1 MITNSLSWEVTE
13 SLQHWNK
20 MNWDKNVSIK

>member
-13 SLQHWNK
+13 SLQDWNK
-20 MNWDKNVSIK
+20 MNWDENVSIK